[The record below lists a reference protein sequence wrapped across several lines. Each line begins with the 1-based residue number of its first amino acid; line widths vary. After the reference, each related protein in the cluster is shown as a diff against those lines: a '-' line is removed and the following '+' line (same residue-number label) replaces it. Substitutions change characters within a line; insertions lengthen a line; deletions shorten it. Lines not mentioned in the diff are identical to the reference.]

1 MQRELSGLSC
11 GTAEDQ
17 QRYEGGA
24 CAEHGQTGTF
34 QTTVS
39 AVVKEKCAAA
49 AVEPDHTEKKS
60 HVADTRGDECLLCSG
75 RGTRS
80 LDPEPDQQIGSEP
93 DKFPKNEK
101 QKQTVRDDQP
111 EHRAGEKREV
121 REEAGEIF
129 VVGHVASAEDK
140 NAKPHQRNH
149 HEHRGSQRIE
159 EKSEAQ
165 RLLAEREPIEVLNGT
180 EAGGLQRWH
189 KRQDRERECE

>member
-1 MQRELSGLSC
+1 MQRELSGLCCSA
-11 GTAEDQ
+11 AEDQ
-17 QRYEGGA
+17 QRYKRGA
-24 CAEHGQTGTF
+24 CAEHGQARTF
-34 QTTVS
+34 EATVS
-39 AVVKEKCAAA
+39 AIVKEKCAAA
-49 AVEPDHTEKKS
+49 AVEPDHPEKKS

-111 EHRAGEKREV
+111 EHRAGEEREI
-121 REEAGEIF
+121 REKAGEIF
-129 VVGHVASAEDK
+129 VIAHQAAPEDK
-140 NAKPHQRNH
+140 NPNPHQRNH

-159 EKSEAQ
+159 QESETR
-165 RLLAEREPIEVLNGT
+165 RLVVEGQPTEVLNGT
-180 EAGGLQRWH
+180 KAGGLQRWH